1 MFKKL
6 VFLIALLLPIN
17 VVADSCIKYKI
28 KPEINVK
35 NPSWNK
41 TIILS
46 KEWENKLHGHVT
58 ATMID
63 DYDIV
68 VDIIPTNG
76 GYCVYLKNVDSNIG
90 YNEFD
95 VKIDAGHIPGSCSY
109 NAVLEHEDKHIQA
122 YLSVI
127 IDLNKELRNAVFD
140 AANSIMPVFV
150 NKKEDI
156 DTVVENMNYE
166 MQKHPELVLIKQKIN
181 AAQEIRNKR
190 VDQNE
195 DNSSLRA
202 CFGG

>member
-1 MFKKL
+1 MLKKI
-6 VFLIALLLPIN
+6 VFLGVLFFPWL
-17 VVADSCIKYKI
+17 VVADPCIEYKI
-28 KPEINVK
+28 NPEINLK

-41 TIILS
+41 TVILS

-68 VDIIPTNG
+68 VDIVPLMG
-76 GYCVYLKNVDSNIG
+76 GYCVYLKNVDCSIG

-109 NAVLEHEDKHIQA
+109 NAVLSHEDKHIQA

-127 IDLNKELRNAVFD
+127 TDLDKELYNSVFD

-150 NKKEDI
+150 EKKEDI

-166 MQKHPELVLIKQKIN
+166 IQKHPELVLIKQKIN

-195 DNSSLRA
+195 DNSKLRA